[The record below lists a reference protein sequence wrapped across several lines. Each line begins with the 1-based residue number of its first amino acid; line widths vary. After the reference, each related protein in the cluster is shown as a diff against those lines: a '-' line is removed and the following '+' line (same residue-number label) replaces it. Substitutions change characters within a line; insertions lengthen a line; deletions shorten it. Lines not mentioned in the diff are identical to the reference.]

1 MQQEIAAIIQ
11 REISDPRLP
20 AITSVTRV
28 KVSEDLS
35 TADVYVSIMGT
46 PGEQSAGL
54 NALKHS
60 AGMMRGKLTRAM
72 SLRHAPYIKFHV
84 DEGLKKEMALLD
96 LIRQVNEERRAK
108 EQAEGGPETAAAAD
122 STEDAPPAA
131 HDGQDDK

>member
-1 MQQEIAAIIQ
+1 MIQ

-54 NALKHS
+54 NALRHA
-60 AGMMRGKLTRAM
+60 AGMMRGRLTREM
-72 SLRHAPYIKFHV
+72 NLRQAPYIKFHI
-84 DEGLKKEMALLD
+84 DEGLKKEMALMD
-96 LIRQVNEERRAK
+96 LLHKVRQEQEEK
-108 EQAEGGPETAAAAD
+108 QASQQKAAPGDDATTAGG
-122 STEDAPPAA
+122 DAESK
-131 HDGQDDK
+131 DESRD